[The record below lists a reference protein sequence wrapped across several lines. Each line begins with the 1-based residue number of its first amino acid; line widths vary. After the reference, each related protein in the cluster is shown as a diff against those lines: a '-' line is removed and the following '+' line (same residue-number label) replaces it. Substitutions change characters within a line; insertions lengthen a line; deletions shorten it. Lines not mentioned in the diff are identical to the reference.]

1 MFEPR
6 DRGVGG
12 GQREEEIEVAIEDG
26 GGWKGNPHPSFR
38 KGRGGGGGE
47 EQLAFPCAF
56 SGTKPNLLLAA
67 SGGDQAWF
75 TVLLTD

>member
-1 MFEPR
+1 MNR

-12 GQREEEIEVAIEDG
+12 GQREEEMAIEDG
-26 GGWKGNPHPSFR
+26 EGWKGNPHPSFG
-38 KGRGGGGGE
+38 GRGTTSV
-47 EQLAFPCAF
+47 PCAF

>member
-1 MFEPR
+1 MFEPGIEGWR
-6 DRGVGG
+6 RSKGGGNGDRG
-12 GQREEEIEVAIEDG
+12 R
-26 GGWKGNPHPSFR
+26 
-38 KGRGGGGGE
+38 RGGEARIQVFGR